1 MKFEIGDEIICIKKT
16 ASGYHDDER
25 LVLGES
31 YIIDDI
37 DFHFPGKVCLKLKG
51 PYYFHHEWV
60 PQECFSKLSVIRNQ
74 KLKELGI

>member
-1 MKFEIGDEIICIKKT
+1 MKFEIGDEIVCIKTT

-37 DFHFPGKVCLKLKG
+37 DFHFPGKVAVKLKG
-51 PYYFHHEWV
+51 PYYFHIEWV
-60 PQECFSKLSVIRNQ
+60 PEECFSKLAAIRDK